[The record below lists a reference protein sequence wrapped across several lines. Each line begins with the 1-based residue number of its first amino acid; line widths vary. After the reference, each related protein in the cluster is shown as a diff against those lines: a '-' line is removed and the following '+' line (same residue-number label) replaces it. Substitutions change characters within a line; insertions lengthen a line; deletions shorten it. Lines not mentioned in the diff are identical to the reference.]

1 VERFVQRADSLLM
14 DSWLFSSCGLQAAAS
29 DGGNAPAMRPPVV
42 WCGPHGAAV
51 NHAPGNPVRVK
62 VENRD
67 GASCSRGLNCK
78 SEGSKPTIEPADL
91 SGLTY
96 SVLSKP

>member
-1 VERFVQRADSLLM
+1 M

-29 DGGNAPAMRPPVV
+29 DGGTAPRHATTSGLVL
-42 WCGPHGAAV
+42 PHGAAV